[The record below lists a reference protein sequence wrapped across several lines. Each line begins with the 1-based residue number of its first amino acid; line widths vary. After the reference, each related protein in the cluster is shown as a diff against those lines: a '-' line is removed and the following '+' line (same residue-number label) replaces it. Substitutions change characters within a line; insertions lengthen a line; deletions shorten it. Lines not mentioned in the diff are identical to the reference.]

1 MLWWVKLKNWCFHH
15 WRLLVVIAIG
25 VASFLLGKKKANEY
39 RIQAQMTKELYE
51 REREAIEIAHKNKSK
66 KKDEA
71 VELYKEA
78 MAAANR
84 RYMRSKDGLEK
95 KRAARVADLVEA
107 NKNDPDAINRIF
119 EKEFGFRISEK
130 K

>member
-1 MLWWVKLKNWCFHH
+1 
-15 WRLLVVIAIG
+15 VVIAIG